1 MNTRPVRYTAVRY
14 TAARTLDTAPAE
26 ASPPGPG
33 EVELAPAY
41 VGICGTD
48 LHIFHGDMDARV
60 AAPAVLG
67 HEMSG
72 RVTRVGPDVDGWR
85 PGDAVTVMP
94 LRQDD
99 TCPAC
104 RAGHQHI
111 CQHLDFIGIDSP
123 GAMQQRWTVPAAT
136 LVRLPDTLPLDH
148 AALVEPTA
156 VAVHDVG
163 RAGIRDG
170 EKAVV
175 VGGGPVGILIALVA
189 RAAGADV
196 RVVEL
201 SAHRRLLAE
210 ELGLTA
216 WDPAASDV
224 AGLVREWTEDAGAHV
239 AFEVSGAAGG
249 VDTAVDVLGVRG
261 RLCLVAIHPR
271 PREINLHR
279 FFWRE
284 LTLVGARLYDRT
296 DFERAVTLV
305 ADGTIPAARLISKI
319 VPLTEAPAA
328 FEALE
333 GGGDVMKILVDCTD
347 GTEAT
352 DTAQGAAV

>member
-1 MNTRPVRYTAVRY
+1 MTIAVRY
-14 TAARTLDTAPAE
+14 TSARTLDTGPGVSAA
-26 ASPPGPG
+26 PGPG

-60 AAPAVLG
+60 TTPAVLG

-72 RVTRVGPDVDGWR
+72 RVVRVGPDVEGWQ

-94 LRQDD
+94 LRWDD

-104 RAGHQHI
+104 RSGHQHI

-136 LVRLPDTLPLDH
+136 LVRLPDSVALDR

-163 RAGIRDG
+163 RAGVRDG
-170 EKAVV
+170 DRVVV

-201 SAHRRLLAE
+201 SSHRRLLAE
-210 ELGLTA
+210 ELGLST
-216 WDPAASDV
+216 WDPATDDV
-224 AGLVREWTEDAGAHV
+224 AELVHQWTDDAGAEV
-239 AFEVSGAAGG
+239 SFEVSGAAAG
-249 VDTAVDVLGVRG
+249 VETAVEVLGVRG

-271 PREINLHR
+271 LREINLHR

-284 LTLVGARLYDRT
+284 LTLVGARLYNRT
-296 DFERAVTLV
+296 DFEKAVTLV
-305 ADGTIPAARLISKI
+305 ADGTIPADRLISKV
-319 VPLTEAPAA
+319 VPLTEAPSA

-333 GGGDVMKILVDCTD
+333 AGGDVMKILVDCGND
-347 GTEAT
+347 RAEAR
-352 DTAQGAAV
+352 A

>member
-1 MNTRPVRYTAVRY
+1 MTLAVRY
-14 TAARTLDTAPAE
+14 TSARTLDTAPAE
-26 ASPPGPG
+26 PSAPGPG

-60 AAPAVLG
+60 SAPAVIG

-72 RVTRVGPDVDGWR
+72 RVVRVGPGVEGWQ

-94 LRQDD
+94 LRWDD

-123 GAMQQRWTVPAAT
+123 GAMQQRWTVPAST
-136 LVRLPDTLPLDH
+136 LVRLPAGLALDR

-163 RAGIRDG
+163 RARVRDG

-189 RAAGADV
+189 RSVGADV

-216 WDPAASDV
+216 WNPADDV
-224 AGLVREWTEDAGAHV
+224 PELVRQWTGEAGADV
-239 AFEVSGAAGG
+239 AFEVSGAAAG

-271 PREINLHR
+271 PREVNLHR

-284 LTLVGARLYDRT
+284 LTLVGARLYDRS
-296 DFERAVTLV
+296 DFEKAVTLV
-305 ADGTIPAARLISKI
+305 DDGTIPADRLISKV
-319 VPLTEAPAA
+319 VPLTQAPAA

-347 GTEAT
+347 
-352 DTAQGAAV
+352 DPQGAAV

>member
-1 MNTRPVRYTAVRY
+1 MTLAVRY
-14 TAARTLDTAPAE
+14 TAARTLDTAPVEPAE
-26 ASPPGPG
+26 PGPG
-33 EVELAPAY
+33 EVLLAPAY

-60 AAPAVLG
+60 AVPAVLG

-72 RVTRVGPDVDGWR
+72 RVVRVGAGVEGWR
-85 PGDAVTVMP
+85 AGDAVTVMP
-94 LRQDD
+94 LRWDG

-104 RAGHQHI
+104 LNGHQHV

-123 GAMQQRWTVPAAT
+123 GAMQQRWTVPADT
-136 LVRLPDTLPLDH
+136 LIRLPDSLPLDR

-163 RAGIRDG
+163 RAGVRAG
-170 EKAVV
+170 ERVVV
-175 VGGGPVGILIALVA
+175 VGGGPVGSLIALVA

-201 SAHRRLLAE
+201 SAHRRKLAE
-210 ELGLTA
+210 ESALAT
-216 WDPAASDV
+216 WDPAAENV
-224 AGLVREWTEDAGAHV
+224 TEAVQEWTRGAGADV
-239 AFEVSGAAGG
+239 AFEVSGAAAG
-249 VDTAVDVLGVRG
+249 VDTAVEVLGVRG

-284 LTLVGARLYDRT
+284 LTLVGARLYDRS
-296 DFERAVTLV
+296 DFENAVALV
-305 ADGTIPAARLISKI
+305 ADGTIPADRLISTV
-319 VPLTEAPAA
+319 VPLTDAQAA

-333 GGGDVMKILVDCTD
+333 GGGDVMKILVDCT
-347 GTEAT
+347 G
-352 DTAQGAAV
+352 DTRGASA

>member
-1 MNTRPVRYTAVRY
+1 MTLAVRY
-14 TAARTLDTAPAE
+14 TSARTLDTAPAE
-26 ASPPGPG
+26 PSAPGPG

-60 AAPAVLG
+60 SAPAVIG

-72 RVTRVGPDVDGWR
+72 RVVRVGPGVEGWQ

-94 LRQDD
+94 LRWDG

-123 GAMQQRWTVPAAT
+123 GAMQQRWTVPAST
-136 LVRLPDTLPLDH
+136 LVRLPAGLALDR

-163 RAGIRDG
+163 RARVRDG

-189 RAAGADV
+189 RSVGADV

-216 WDPAASDV
+216 WNPADDV
-224 AGLVREWTEDAGAHV
+224 PELVRQWTGEAGADV
-239 AFEVSGAAGG
+239 AFEVSGAAAG

-271 PREINLHR
+271 PREVNLHR

-284 LTLVGARLYDRT
+284 LTLVGARLYDRS
-296 DFERAVTLV
+296 DFEKAVTLV
-305 ADGTIPAARLISKI
+305 DDGTIPADRLISKV
-319 VPLTEAPAA
+319 VPLTQAPAA

-347 GTEAT
+347 
-352 DTAQGAAV
+352 DTQGAAV

>member
-1 MNTRPVRYTAVRY
+1 MTLAVRY
-14 TAARTLDTAPAE
+14 TTARTLDTAPALS
-26 ASPPGPG
+26 APPGPG

-48 LHIFHGDMDARV
+48 LHIYHGDMDGRV
-60 AAPAVLG
+60 HAPAVLG

-72 RVTRVGPDVDGWR
+72 RVVSVGPGVEGWR

-94 LRQDD
+94 LRWDD

-104 RAGHQHI
+104 LRGHQHV
-111 CQHLDFIGIDSP
+111 CRHLDFIGIDSP

-136 LVRLPDTLPLDH
+136 LIRLPESLALDR

-163 RAGIRDG
+163 RAAVRAG
-170 EKAVV
+170 EKVVV

-189 RAAGADV
+189 RAAGAEV
-196 RVVEL
+196 RVVEP

-210 ELGLTA
+210 ELGLPA
-216 WDPAASDV
+216 WHPADDGV
-224 AGLVREWTEDAGAHV
+224 PELVRQWTGDAGADV
-239 AFEVSGAAGG
+239 AFEVSGAAAG

-271 PREINLHR
+271 PREVDLHR

-284 LTLVGARLYDRT
+284 LTLVGARLYDRS
-296 DFERAVTLV
+296 DFEKAVDLV
-305 ADGTIPAARLISKI
+305 ADGTIPAERLISRV
-319 VPLTEAPAA
+319 VPLTQAPAA

-347 GTEAT
+347 DG
-352 DTAQGAAV
+352 QGAAV

>member
-1 MNTRPVRYTAVRY
+1 MTLAVRY

-26 ASPPGPG
+26 TRSPGPG

-60 AAPAVLG
+60 HTPAVLG

-72 RVTRVGPDVDGWR
+72 RVVRVGPDVAGWA

-94 LRQDD
+94 LRWDD
-99 TCPAC
+99 SCPAC
-104 RAGHQHI
+104 RSGHRHV
-111 CQHLDFIGIDSP
+111 CQNLDFIGIDSP
-123 GAMQQRWTVPAAT
+123 GAMQQRWTVPAGT
-136 LVRLPDTLPLDH
+136 LVRLPDTLALDR

-163 RAGIRDG
+163 RAAVQGG
-170 EKAVV
+170 ERVVV
-175 VGGGPVGILIALVA
+175 VGGGPVGVLIALVA

-196 RVVEL
+196 RIAEL
-201 SAHRRLLAE
+201 SAHRRALAE
-210 ELGLTA
+210 ESGLTT
-216 WDPAASDV
+216 WDPAADNV
-224 AGLVREWTEDAGAHV
+224 PELVGEWTGDAGADV
-239 AFEVSGAAGG
+239 AFEVSGAAAG

-271 PREINLHR
+271 PREVNLHR

-284 LTLVGARLYDRT
+284 LTLVGARLYDRS
-296 DFERAVTLV
+296 DFERAVELV
-305 ADGTIPAARLISKI
+305 ADGTIPADRLISKV

-333 GGGDVMKILVDCTD
+333 AGGDVMKILVDC
-347 GTEAT
+347 GNESA
-352 DTAQGAAV
+352 GADA

>member
-1 MNTRPVRYTAVRY
+1 MTLAVRY
-14 TAARTLDTAPAE
+14 TSARTLDTAPASHS
-26 ASPPGPG
+26 APGPG
-33 EVELAPAY
+33 EVELAPAF

-60 AAPAVLG
+60 ATPAVLG

-72 RVTRVGPDVDGWR
+72 RVVRVGPDVEGWQA
-85 PGDAVTVMP
+85 GDAVTVMP
-94 LRQDD
+94 LRWDD

-104 RAGHQHI
+104 RSGHQHV

-123 GAMQQRWTVPAAT
+123 GAMQQRWTVPAST
-136 LVRLPDTLPLDH
+136 LVRLPDSLPLDR

-163 RAGIRDG
+163 RAGVAAG
-170 EKAVV
+170 ENVVV

-201 SAHRRLLAE
+201 NPHRRSLAE
-210 ELGLTA
+210 ELGMAT
-216 WDPAASDV
+216 WNPADEDV
-224 AGLVREWTEDAGAHV
+224 PALVGQWTGDAGADV

-249 VDTAVDVLGVRG
+249 VDTAVEVLGVRG

-271 PREINLHR
+271 PREVNLHR

-284 LTLVGARLYDRT
+284 LTLVGARLYDRS
-296 DFERAVTLV
+296 DFEKAVALV
-305 ADGTIPAARLISKI
+305 ADGTIPADRLISKV
-319 VPLTEAPAA
+319 VPLTQAPAA

-347 GTEAT
+347 
-352 DTAQGAAV
+352 DTQGATV

>member
-1 MNTRPVRYTAVRY
+1 MTLAVRY

-26 ASPPGPG
+26 SSSPGPG

-60 AAPAVLG
+60 STPAVLG

-72 RVTRVGPDVDGWR
+72 RVVRVGPGVAGWR

-94 LRQDD
+94 LRWDD

-104 RAGHQHI
+104 RAGHQHV

-136 LVRLPDTLPLDH
+136 LVRLPGSLPLDR

-163 RAGIRDG
+163 RAGVRDG
-170 EKAVV
+170 EKVVV
-175 VGGGPVGILIALVA
+175 VGGGPVGVLIALVA
-189 RAAGADV
+189 RASGADV

-210 ELGLTA
+210 ELGLAT
-216 WDPAASDV
+216 WDPAAVDV
-224 AGLVREWTEDAGAHV
+224 PELVRQWTGDAGADV

-249 VDTAVDVLGVRG
+249 VDTAVEVLGVRG

-284 LTLVGARLYDRT
+284 LTLVGARLYDRA
-296 DFERAVTLV
+296 DFERAVALV
-305 ADGTIPAARLISKI
+305 ADGTIPADRLISRV
-319 VPLTEAPAA
+319 VPLTEAPSA

-333 GGGDVMKILVDCTD
+333 AGGDVMKILVDCGND
-347 GTEAT
+347 K
-352 DTAQGAAV
+352 QGAAV

>member
-1 MNTRPVRYTAVRY
+1 MTTLAVRY
-14 TAARTLDTAPAE
+14 LAARTLDTSPA
-26 ASPPGPG
+26 AGSPPGPG

-60 AAPAVLG
+60 AVPAVLG

-72 RVTRVGPDVDGWR
+72 RIVRVGPDVEGWR

-94 LRQDD
+94 LRWDD

-104 RAGHQHI
+104 RKGHQHV
-111 CQHLDFIGIDSP
+111 CQNLDFIGIDSP
-123 GAMQQRWTVPAAT
+123 GAMQQRWTVPAST
-136 LVRLPDTLPLDH
+136 LVRLPDSVPLDR

-163 RAGIRDG
+163 RAGVRDG
-170 EKAVV
+170 ERVVV
-175 VGGGPVGILIALVA
+175 VGGGPVGVLIALVA
-189 RAAGADV
+189 RAAGAEV

-201 SAHRRLLAE
+201 SAHRRLLAG

-216 WDPAASDV
+216 WDPAAVDV
-224 AGLVREWTEDAGAHV
+224 PELVREWTGEAGADV
-239 AFEVSGAAGG
+239 AFEVSGAAAG
-249 VDTAVDVLGVRG
+249 VDMAVDVLGVRG
-261 RLCLVAIHPR
+261 RLCLVAIHPK
-271 PREINLHR
+271 PREVNLHR

-284 LTLVGARLYDRT
+284 LTLVGARLYDRS
-296 DFERAVTLV
+296 DFEKAVALV
-305 ADGTIPAARLISKI
+305 ADGTVPADRLISKI

-333 GGGDVMKILVDCTD
+333 GGGDVMKILVDC
-347 GTEAT
+347 GN
-352 DTAQGAAV
+352 DTTGARA

>member
-1 MNTRPVRYTAVRY
+1 MTLAVRY
-14 TAARTLDTAPAE
+14 TAARTLDTAPA
-26 ASPPGPG
+26 ASAAPGPG

-48 LHIFHGDMDARV
+48 LHIFHGDMDSRV
-60 AAPAVLG
+60 AVPAVLG
-67 HEMSG
+67 HEMAG
-72 RVTRVGPDVDGWR
+72 RVVRVGPGVDGWQ
-85 PGDAVTVMP
+85 PGDTVTVMP
-94 LRQDD
+94 LRWDNA
-99 TCPAC
+99 CPAC

-123 GAMQQRWTVPAAT
+123 GAMQQRWTVPAST
-136 LVRLPDTLPLDH
+136 LIRLPASLALDR

-163 RAGIRDG
+163 RAGVRDG
-170 EKAVV
+170 EKVVV
-175 VGGGPVGILIALVA
+175 VGGGPVGVLIALVA

-201 SAHRRLLAE
+201 SAYRRLLAE
-210 ELGLTA
+210 EFGLTS
-216 WDPAASDV
+216 WDPAAVDV
-224 AGLVREWTEDAGAHV
+224 PELVREWTGDAGAEV

-249 VDTAVDVLGVRG
+249 VDTAVEVLGVRG

-284 LTLVGARLYDRT
+284 LTLVGARLYDRS
-296 DFERAVTLV
+296 DFERAVRLV
-305 ADGTIPAARLISKI
+305 ADGTIPAERLISKV
-319 VPLTEAPAA
+319 VPLNEAPAA

-333 GGGDVMKILVDCTD
+333 SGGDVMKILVDCT
-347 GTEAT
+347 TE
-352 DTAQGAAV
+352 AQGAAV